1 MWDRKLPLRI
11 LWYYL
16 GLSIMTAGYAMVIR
30 PGLGAAP
37 WDIFHLGLSGQ
48 TEVPLSLVIQLT
60 GLVIVLLNWSLK
72 IKPSLGMVLNMLSV
86 GPILTSMLGLLQVPQ
101 NLAGRWIMLVAGIL
115 VCGFG
120 TALYIS
126 ADMGPGPRDGL
137 MVGLTR
143 RFGLPVSIIKNGIDV
158 TVALLG
164 WQMGGPLGLGTVVV
178 ALSLGPSMQLG
189 IYLVA
194 RLARFDL
201 LAGFVPPVSLKPT
214 LPQEGLG

>member
-16 GLSIMTAGYAMVIR
+16 GLIIMTAGYAMVIR

-158 TVALLG
+158 TVSLLG

-201 LAGFVPPVSLKPT
+201 LAGFVRPVSLKRT
-214 LPQEGLG
+214 

>member
-16 GLSIMTAGYAMVIR
+16 GLVIMTAGYAMVIR

-48 TEVPLSLVIQLT
+48 TGVSLSRVIQLT
-60 GLVIVLLNWSLK
+60 GLAIVLLNWSLK

-101 NLAGRWIMLVAGIL
+101 SIAGRWVMLAAGIL

-143 RFGLPVSIIKNGIDV
+143 RFGLPVSIIKNGIDI

-164 WQMGGPLGLGTVVV
+164 WRMGGPLGLGTIVV

-189 IYLVA
+189 MHLVA
-194 RLARFDL
+194 RLARLDL
-201 LAGFVPPVSLKPT
+201 LAGFVRPVSLKRT
-214 LPQEGLG
+214 

>member
-48 TEVPLSLVIQLT
+48 TEVPLSLVIQPT

-201 LAGFVPPVSLKPT
+201 LAGFVRPVSLKRT
-214 LPQEGLG
+214 